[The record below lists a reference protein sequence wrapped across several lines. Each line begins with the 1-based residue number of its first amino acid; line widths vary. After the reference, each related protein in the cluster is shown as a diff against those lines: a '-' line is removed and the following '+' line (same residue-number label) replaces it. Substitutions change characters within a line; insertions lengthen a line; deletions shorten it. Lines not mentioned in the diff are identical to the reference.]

1 MCWWATL
8 QFWFAGSFL
17 AMVKVS
23 LVATSEVSPLS
34 LQCAKAPLYYCGGV
48 AHQYLPQCDSS
59 LGMMYGG
66 IFLHCVQRIF
76 SSSGGVLFLSFG
88 HGLGAFLEFQW
99 SLLLG
104 CDGHLY
110 RWVLSSQN
118 NRFSSQI
125 LGWLLLSTCEGLFSV
140 YFRGLPSVCG
150 RGALLYV

>member
-1 MCWWATL
+1 
-8 QFWFAGSFL
+8 
-17 AMVKVS
+17 MVKVS

-104 CDGHLY
+104 CDGGSAEG
-110 RWVLSSQN
+110 SSLLLALVIPHN
-118 NRFSSQI
+118 VYHGCSSQI
-125 LGWLLLSTCEGLFSV
+125 VRAPLKVTQDAPLYLLQRGFSLCV
-140 YFRGLPSVCG
+140 MFWWTPLCLWRGKP
-150 RGALLYV
+150 R